1 MTRTLRHPF
10 RDGPLAHAFQIY
22 APSVIYSV
30 GLGAITPAIASA
42 SIALGVSLAVAAA
55 TVTLV
60 GLGSLVS
67 TAPAALIAS
76 RFGERRTII
85 LSAWLGTAGALLAWA
100 TVAGWLPPGAEAAVS
115 TAADPTADPAAPDQT
130 RLALYMLS
138 ILMIGAAGAGFNL
151 ARQSYLAVAVPITH
165 RARAMSTLGGTIRI
179 GLFAGP
185 FIGAALQTVLGLQ
198 GAFAAGTA
206 CMLAAAF
213 ISFAIRDLEA
223 PRPGAPGAEG
233 EGPSSGQVATPGG
246 EGSSVPT
253 TAPTMRSLARRH
265 WRVLTSAGV
274 GVLCLAAARST
285 RTAVVPLWAEHLG
298 LSPATASLIYGLSG
312 FVDLV
317 MFYPS
322 GLLMDRKGRRVVA
335 VSCLGGMT
343 VAMAL
348 VPLTGT
354 PGWFMAAALLIG
366 LGNGF
371 GSGIVMTLGADYS
384 PEVGRPKFLGL
395 WRLISD
401 SGVLAGPALLSVV
414 TAFAGLAA
422 GIWAVAV
429 VCAVGTGVFAAV
441 LPKGPGPVGGRRR
454 DGAPVGSG

>member
-1 MTRTLRHPF
+1 M
-10 RDGPLAHAFQIY
+10 
-22 APSVIYSV
+22 
-30 GLGAITPAIASA
+30 GLGAVTPAIASA
-42 SIALGVSLAVAAA
+42 AIALGVSLAVAAA

-67 TAPAALIAS
+67 TAPAALVAS

-85 LSAWLGTAGALLAWA
+85 ASAWLGTAGALLAWA
-100 TVAGWLPPGAEAAVS
+100 TVAGWIPPGADAAVS
-115 TAADPTADPAAPDQT
+115 TGADPAAGPASPDSV
-130 RLALYMLS
+130 RLGLYMAA
-138 ILMIGAAGAGFNL
+138 ILLVGAAGAGFNL
-151 ARQSYLAVAVPITH
+151 ARQSYLAVAVPLTH

-185 FIGAALQTVLGLQ
+185 FLGAALQTLIGLQ

-206 CMLAAAF
+206 CMLAAAA
-213 ISFAIRDLEA
+213 ISYTIRDL
-223 PRPGAPGAEG
+223 PAPGG
-233 EGPSSGQVATPGG
+233 PTRSGDRPSSGSSEAGPAATA
-246 EGSSVPT
+246 GST
-253 TAPTMRSLARRH
+253 AAPTMRSLARRH
-265 WRVLTSAGV
+265 WRVLASAGV
-274 GVLCLAAARST
+274 GVLCLSAARAT

-298 LSPATASLIYGLSG
+298 LSPATASLIYGVSG
-312 FVDLV
+312 FVDLL

-322 GLLMDRKGRRVVA
+322 GLLMDRRGRRVVA

-354 PGWFMAAALLIG
+354 PWWFLAAALLIG

-414 TAFAGLAA
+414 TAAAGLAA
-422 GIWAVAV
+422 GIWAVAA
-429 VCAVGTGVFAAV
+429 VCAVGTAVFAVV
-441 LPKGPGPVGGRRR
+441 LPKGPGPVAGRDRVPT
-454 DGAPVGSG
+454 G

>member
-1 MTRTLRHPF
+1 MTGSLRHPF

-42 SIALGVSLAVAAA
+42 AIALGVGLAVAAA

-60 GLGSLVS
+60 GLGSLIS
-67 TAPAALIAS
+67 TAPAALVAS

-85 LSAWLGTAGALLAWA
+85 ASAWLGTAGALLGWA
-100 TVAGWLPPGAEAAVS
+100 TVTGWLPVGTLAASDTGVP
-115 TAADPTADPAAPDQT
+115 ADGPDTT
-130 RLALYMLS
+130 RMALYMLA
-138 ILMIGAAGAGFNL
+138 ILMVGAAGAGFNL

-185 FIGAALQTVLGLQ
+185 FIGAALQTLMGLP

-206 CMLAAAF
+206 CMLAAAV
-213 ISFAIRDLEA
+213 ICFAIRDLEA
-223 PRPGAPGAEG
+223 PGSGAPGPGG
-233 EGPSSGQVATPGG
+233 EGAPSGISATPGG
-246 EGSSVPT
+246 EGSRIPT
-253 TAPTMRSLARRH
+253 PAPTMRSLARRH
-265 WRVLTSAGV
+265 WRVLASAGV
-274 GVLCLAAARST
+274 GVLCLSAARST

-312 FVDLV
+312 FVDLI

-354 PGWFMAAALLIG
+354 PWWFMASAMLIG

-395 WRLISD
+395 WRLLSD

-414 TAFAGLAA
+414 TAAAGLAA

-429 VCAVGTGVFAAV
+429 VCAVGTAVFAVV
-441 LPKGPGPVGGRRR
+441 LPKGPGPVGGRGR
-454 DGAPVGSG
+454 DSAPVSSG